1 MPYPLTRKQWIE
13 QLARETARMSYPGGM
28 SQWGKTKQIVRSGT
42 KIKVEEYFATDFP
55 LMELWSDINRAAQTY
70 DQWHKQQ
77 ANSLEGVLREGECVA
92 SRDTQRA
99 AVAAK
104 FINTFMHQLMKYEH
118 FKPLWRHLHL
128 PLDSRVFDS
137 LRGIKG
143 TAAGELRE
151 LIDDRSA
158 YALSYEEYAQVQS
171 KLWDRFPN

>member
-1 MPYPLTRKQWIE
+1 
-13 QLARETARMSYPGGM
+13 
-28 SQWGKTKQIVRSGT
+28 
-42 KIKVEEYFATDFP
+42 
-55 LMELWSDINRAAQTY
+55 
-70 DQWHKQQ
+70 
-77 ANSLEGVLREGECVA
+77 
-92 SRDTQRA
+92 
-99 AVAAK
+99 
-104 FINTFMHQLMKYEH
+104 MHQLMKYEH